1 MSEDFLTD
9 AKQTDAKQQQP
20 RAVKK
25 KGRTIKN
32 LRSGDVNLRGVLFI
46 RAGGEAELT
55 ESQLKDK
62 VLMKRIENG
71 IKAGQLKEV

>member
-1 MSEDFLTD
+1 MSEEKADFLQEEPQ
-9 AKQTDAKQQQP
+9 KQTRTAS
-20 RAVKK
+20 KK

-55 ESQLKDK
+55 EKQLKDK
-62 VLMKRIENG
+62 VLMQRIENG